1 MTSSLAWRRVPKR
14 MPWSRSTF
22 SDHAFFKQTEFKRLL
37 GNDFLQSSGLPAKI
51 LYLVTGRRPR
61 RVTREPAL
69 PGLKELLRPDVI
81 EALGNTL

>member
-1 MTSSLAWRRVPKR
+1 M
-14 MPWSRSTF
+14 
-22 SDHAFFKQTEFKRLL
+22 L
-37 GNDFLQSSGLPAKI
+37 GNDFLQSGGLPAKI

-81 EALGNTL
+81 EALGNTFAAAQLGNAVLAAQAVQHDAYLVFS